1 MKLYTENLILTT
13 LKPKDADKVLSF
25 VLRNRERLT
34 PVEPKRQ
41 PDYYSLKGQMRLLS
55 YDTQAMRKGTS
66 FRLWVVPKSNPDII
80 IGSWCGK
87 KFRAEQV
94 AARAGWQDVPAVRDG
109 QLFEIKSPEILQPG
123 PAALTDGADALH
135 RIVTQWMDR
144 HA

>member
-80 IGSWCGK
+80 IGSVS
-87 KFRAEQV
+87 AY
-94 AARAGWQDVPAVRDG
+94 
-109 QLFEIKSPEILQPG
+109 
-123 PAALTDGADALH
+123 
-135 RIVTQWMDR
+135 RIVGGNISSCMIGYRIDKDYEGMGYMSEALKESIDYIFNTLGLNR
-144 HA
+144 IEAAILPGNE